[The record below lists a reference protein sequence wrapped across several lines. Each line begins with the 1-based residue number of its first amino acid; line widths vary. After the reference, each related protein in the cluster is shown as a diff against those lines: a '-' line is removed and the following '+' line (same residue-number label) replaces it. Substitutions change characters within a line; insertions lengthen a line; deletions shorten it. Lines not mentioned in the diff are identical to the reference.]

1 MPELALLFTS
11 AFLAATIL
19 PFPSEVTLAGLL
31 VADRDDV
38 TTLWLVATIGN
49 TLGSLVNWAIGRL
62 ALRVE
67 GRPWFPLRRER
78 LGRAQAWFNR
88 YGIWTLLLCWLPI
101 VGDPLALVAGLM
113 RTPFVLT
120 LMLIAIGKGAR
131 YAVVIAVAG

>member
-11 AFLAATIL
+11 AFLAATLL

-31 VADRDDV
+31 VAGQSSLAA
-38 TTLWLVATIGN
+38 LWLVATIGN

-62 ALRVE
+62 ALRFE

-78 LGRAQAWFNR
+78 LGRAQAWFNH
-88 YGIWTLLLCWLPI
+88 YGVWTLLLCWLPI

-113 RTPFVLT
+113 RTPFAITAV
-120 LMLIAIGKGAR
+120 LIAIGKGAR
-131 YAVVIAVAG
+131 YAVVIALAS